1 MKFVAGDF
9 QKIRNSALAFLAL
22 VAVGATPLVLASL
35 SIKTARQ
42 TLQSEQARRQEI
54 DRELGSVKAEA
65 ATIDETTRHLQRL
78 LTRDL
83 LGEERRLEWIE
94 QLKVSREKF
103 RIIDLHY
110 ELSPQQAVAG
120 ETGGDFTFFV
130 SPMQIQID
138 LLHEE
143 DLIGFLDDLR
153 AQTKALPLIRSCQ
166 LKRQSN
172 THAPLSPEAKLR
184 AECRVDWI
192 TLRKTQGEKLISKGK
207 P

>member
-1 MKFVAGDF
+1 MKFLAGDF
-9 QKIRNSALAFLAL
+9 QKIRNSTLAFLAL
-22 VAVGATPLVLASL
+22 VAVGATPLVLSSL
-35 SIKTARQ
+35 AIKTARQ
-42 TLQSEQARRQEI
+42 TLQSEQAHRQEI
-54 DRELGSVKAEA
+54 DSELVSVKTEA

-78 LTRDL
+78 LTRDI

-94 QLKVSREKF
+94 QLKVTREKF
-103 RIIDLHY
+103 GIIDLHY
-110 ELSPQQAVAG
+110 ELSPQQAVSG

-130 SPMQIQID
+130 SLMQIQLD

-143 DLIGFLDDLR
+143 DLIRFLDDLR
-153 AQTKALPLIRSCQ
+153 AQAKALTLIRSCQ

-172 THAPLSPEAKLR
+172 THATLSPEAKLR

-192 TLRKTQGEKLISKGK
+192 TLRKTRGEKLINKVK